1 MLDCRYFLS
10 QNTFPQVFLLVQQM
24 PNVPLL
30 SLPVQE
36 NQYSCNLFIY
46 MLQSKQI
53 DSLANSQFILG
64 ALIEQDSRMIQ
75 FHTEQM
81 REEAS
86 FRN

>member
-1 MLDCRYFLS
+1 MNGFGQDNELCRYE
-10 QNTFPQVFLLVQQM
+10 PKIVIDQQK
-24 PNVPLL
+24 
-30 SLPVQE
+30 
-36 NQYSCNLFIY
+36 SCILFIY

-53 DSLANSQFILG
+53 ASLANSQFILG

>member
-1 MLDCRYFLS
+1 
-10 QNTFPQVFLLVQQM
+10 
-24 PNVPLL
+24 
-30 SLPVQE
+30 
-36 NQYSCNLFIY
+36 

-75 FHTEQM
+75 FHTEHM

-86 FRN
+86 FRERKIVVE